1 MVDDAKNDRNKYPL
15 AWLRNR
21 WGIVGGIAILYTI
34 LYALWTYFQWGNS
47 KFNPLIANLAFF
59 PITFFTLIASWR
71 VYVDKALDSRIRRA
85 WFLFS
90 LSVFLQI
97 IGDVVAFYED
107 TILQLNIPYFLSDIF
122 YLAFYPFVLWGLLTL
137 PGVSLDRKGWLR
149 FALDLFLVMIAAW
162 MMVWYFIIVPAVNI
176 QNDLIAPLIAASY
189 PVSNLVVLGGV
200 ISLLSRGRRQNTM
213 VRPSLLIFLAGL
225 LCFVAA
231 NLLDTYFTVRD
242 VETRG
247 TWIGVG
253 WLMAYIFFALA
264 AIRQRSPLSTSY
276 ADSLVSQ
283 LLDILPMVLPFAAIG
298 MGYGLV
304 IFVARSNLTFDN
316 SDVRGVF
323 FGAALLTVFVVARQ
337 IITLRDNLHLN
348 DELREFSLT
357 LEQRVEQR
365 TQELQQSQE
374 ALLASEKMAIIGTLA
389 AGVAHEISNPLS
401 AIITSSEHLESE
413 LQANH
418 LNLET
423 LGDYLP
429 VITRSAAHAMHIAQA
444 LRNQSR
450 GYLPELVPQKISD
463 VLNESLMLMD
473 GQIKRWNRVKVV
485 REIDPDLPLVKCD
498 RNQIAQVV
506 FNLLNNARDAMP
518 EGGMVKL
525 RVVRDGDHVRIEVSD
540 QGVGIPAETLHN
552 LFTTFFTTKPIGKG
566 TGLGLSIVKAIVL
579 DHKGSIDV
587 KSEGAGKGA
596 TFVVTLPITM
606 NNETMKN
613 ETMKNEQ

>member
-1 MVDDAKNDRNKYPL
+1 MVDGAKSDLNENPL

-21 WGIVGGIAILYTI
+21 WGIVGGVAILYTI
-34 LYALWTYFQWGNS
+34 LYALWTYFHWGNS
-47 KFNPLIANLAFF
+47 RFNPLIANLAFF

-71 VYVDKALDSRIRRA
+71 VYADNTLHPRIRRA
-85 WFLFS
+85 WLLFS

-97 IGDVVAFYED
+97 VGDVVAFYED
-107 TILQLNIPYFLSDIF
+107 AVLQLDTLYFISDVF
-122 YLAFYPFVLWGLLTL
+122 YLAFYPLVLWALLTL
-137 PGVSLDRKGWLR
+137 PGVSLDRSGWLR
-149 FALDLFLVMIAAW
+149 FALDLVLVMIAAW
-162 MMVWYFIIVPAVNI
+162 MMVWYFVIVPAVNI
-176 QNDLIAPLIAASY
+176 QGNMVAPLIAASY

-200 ISLLSRGRRQNTM
+200 ISLLSRGRRQNAL
-213 VRPSLLIFLAGL
+213 VRPSLLILLAGL
-225 LCFVAA
+225 LCFVVS
-231 NLLDTYFTVRD
+231 NLLDTYFKVRD

-247 TWIGVG
+247 TWIGTI

-276 ADSLVSQ
+276 ADSLVSR

-316 SDVRGVF
+316 GDVRGVF
-323 FGAALLTVFVVARQ
+323 SGAAVLTIFVVARQ
-337 IITLRDNLHLN
+337 IITLRDNLRLN
-348 DELREFSLT
+348 NELREFSTT
-357 LEQRVEQR
+357 LEQRVAQR

-413 LQANH
+413 MNVKRLS
-418 LNLET
+418 LET

-429 VITRSAAHAMHIAQA
+429 VITRSASHAMTIAQA

-450 GYLPELVPQKISD
+450 GRTPELTPQKISD
-463 VLNESLMLMD
+463 VLNEALMLMD
-473 GQIKRWNRVKVV
+473 GQIKRWNRVKLVK
-485 REIDPDLPLVKCD
+485 EIDPDLPLIQCD

-518 EGGMVKL
+518 EGGVVKL
-525 RVVRDGDHVRIEVSD
+525 RALHDGAHIRIEVSD
-540 QGVGIPAETLHN
+540 QGVGIPPDMVGS
-552 LFTTFFTTKPIGKG
+552 LFKTFFTTKPIGKG
-566 TGLGLSIVKAIVL
+566 S
-579 DHKGSIDV
+579 
-587 KSEGAGKGA
+587 
-596 TFVVTLPITM
+596 
-606 NNETMKN
+606 
-613 ETMKNEQ
+613 

>member
-1 MVDDAKNDRNKYPL
+1 MVVGAKSDLNENPL

-21 WGIVGGIAILYTI
+21 WGVVGGAAILYTI
-34 LYALWTYFQWGNS
+34 LYALWTYFHWGNS
-47 KFNPLIANLAFF
+47 RFNPLIANLAFF

-71 VYVDKALDSRIRRA
+71 VYVDKALNSRIRRA

-97 IGDVVAFYED
+97 VGDVVAFYED

-149 FALDLFLVMIAAW
+149 FALDLVLVMIAAW

-323 FGAALLTVFVVARQ
+323 FGAAVLTVFVVARQ

-348 DELREFSLT
+348 DELRQFSET
-357 LEQRVEQR
+357 LEQRVAQR

-413 LQANH
+413 LNVKR
-418 LNLET
+418 LSLET
-423 LGDYLP
+423 LGDYLA
-429 VITRSAAHAMHIAQA
+429 VITRSASHAMHIAQA

-450 GYLPELVPQKISD
+450 GRTPELVSQKISD
-463 VLNESLMLMD
+463 VLNEALMLMD

-485 REIDPDLPLVKCD
+485 KEIDPDLPPVLCD

-518 EGGMVKL
+518 QGGAVKL
-525 RVVRDGDHVRIEVSD
+525 RAWHDGAHVRIEVSD
-540 QGVGIPAETLHN
+540 QGVGIPPEMIED
-552 LFTTFFTTKPIGKG
+552 LFKTFFTTKPIGKG
-566 TGLGLSIVKAIVL
+566 TGLGLSIVREIVQN
-579 DHKGSIDV
+579 HKGTIDV

-596 TFVVTLPITM
+596 TFVVTLPVAT
-606 NNETMKN
+606 
-613 ETMKNEQ
+613 

>member
-1 MVDDAKNDRNKYPL
+1 MVVGAKSDLNENPL

-21 WGIVGGIAILYTI
+21 WGVVGGAAILYTI
-34 LYALWTYFQWGNS
+34 LYALWTYFHWGNS
-47 KFNPLIANLAFF
+47 RFNPLIANLAFF

-71 VYVDKALDSRIRRA
+71 VYVDKALNSRIRRA

-97 IGDVVAFYED
+97 VGDVVAFYED

-149 FALDLFLVMIAAW
+149 FALDLVLVMIAAW

-323 FGAALLTVFVVARQ
+323 FGAAVLTVFVVARQ

-348 DELREFSLT
+348 DELRQFSET
-357 LEQRVEQR
+357 LEQRVAQR

-413 LQANH
+413 LNVKR
-418 LNLET
+418 LSLET
-423 LGDYLP
+423 LGDYLA
-429 VITRSAAHAMHIAQA
+429 VITRSASHAMHIAQA

-450 GYLPELVPQKISD
+450 GRTPELVSQKISD
-463 VLNESLMLMD
+463 VLSEALMLME

-485 REIDPDLPLVKCD
+485 KEIDPDLPPVLCD

-518 EGGMVKL
+518 QGGAVKL
-525 RVVRDGDHVRIEVSD
+525 RAWHDGAHVRIEVSD
-540 QGVGIPAETLHN
+540 QGVGIPPEMIED
-552 LFTTFFTTKPIGKG
+552 LFKTFFTTKPIGKG
-566 TGLGLSIVKAIVL
+566 TGLGLSIVREIVQN
-579 DHKGSIDV
+579 HKGTIDV
-587 KSEGAGKGA
+587 KSDGAGKGA
-596 TFVVTLPITM
+596 TFVVTLPIAT
-606 NNETMKN
+606 
-613 ETMKNEQ
+613 

>member
-1 MVDDAKNDRNKYPL
+1 MVVGAKSDLNENPL

-21 WGIVGGIAILYTI
+21 WGIVGGVAILYTI
-34 LYALWTYFQWGNS
+34 LYALWTYFHWGNS

-59 PITFFTLIASWR
+59 PITFFTLLASWR
-71 VYVDKALDSRIRRA
+71 VYADKTLHPLIRRA
-85 WFLFS
+85 WLLFS

-97 IGDVVAFYED
+97 VGDVVAFYED
-107 TILQLNIPYFLSDIF
+107 AVLQLNTPYFISDIF
-122 YLAFYPFVLWGLLTL
+122 YLAFYPLVLWALLTL
-137 PGVSLDRKGWLR
+137 PGVSLDRSGWLR

-176 QNDLIAPLIAASY
+176 QSNMVAPLIAASY

-200 ISLLSRGRRQNTM
+200 ISLLSRGRRQNTL

-225 LCFVAA
+225 LCFVVS

-247 TWIGVG
+247 TWIGAI

-276 ADSLVSQ
+276 ADSLVSR

-316 SDVRGVF
+316 GDVRGVF
-323 FGAALLTVFVVARQ
+323 SGAAMLTVFVVARQ
-337 IITLRDNLHLN
+337 IITLRDNIRLN
-348 DELREFSLT
+348 NELRQFSTT
-357 LEQRVEQR
+357 LEQRVAQR

-374 ALLASEKMAIIGTLA
+374 ALLVSEKMAIIGTLA

-413 LQANH
+413 LNAKH
-418 LNLET
+418 LSLET
-423 LGDYLP
+423 LSDYLP
-429 VITRSAAHAMHIAQA
+429 VITRSASHAMSIAQA

-450 GYLPELVPQKISD
+450 GRTPELVSQKISD
-463 VLNESLMLMD
+463 VLNEALMLMD
-473 GQIKRWNRVKVV
+473 GQIKRWNRVKLVK
-485 REIDPDLPLVKCD
+485 EIDPDLPPVNCD

-518 EGGMVKL
+518 EGGTVKL
-525 RVVRDGDHVRIEVSD
+525 NASHDGVHVRIEVSD
-540 QGVGIPAETLHN
+540 QGVGIPPDMIDS
-552 LFTTFFTTKPIGKG
+552 LFKTFFTTKPIGKG
-566 TGLGLSIVKAIVL
+566 TGLGLSIVKEIVQN
-579 DHKGSIDV
+579 HGGTIEV
-587 KSEGAGKGA
+587 KSEGVGKGA
-596 TFVVTLPITM
+596 TFVVTLPIAM
-606 NNETMKN
+606 NNE
-613 ETMKNEQ
+613 E

>member
-1 MVDDAKNDRNKYPL
+1 MVDGAKSDLNENPL

-21 WGIVGGIAILYTI
+21 WGIVGGVAILYTI
-34 LYALWTYFQWGNS
+34 LYALWTYFHWGNS
-47 KFNPLIANLAFF
+47 RFNPLIANLAFF

-71 VYVDKALDSRIRRA
+71 VYADNTLHPRIRRA
-85 WFLFS
+85 WLLFS

-97 IGDVVAFYED
+97 VGDVVAFYED
-107 TILQLNIPYFLSDIF
+107 AVLQLDTLYFISDIF
-122 YLAFYPFVLWGLLTL
+122 YLAFYPLVLWALLTL
-137 PGVSLDRKGWLR
+137 PGVSLDRSGWLR
-149 FALDLFLVMIAAW
+149 FALDLVLVMIAAW
-162 MMVWYFIIVPAVNI
+162 MMVWYFVIVPAVNI
-176 QNDLIAPLIAASY
+176 QGNMVAPLIAASY

-200 ISLLSRGRRQNTM
+200 ISLLSRGRRQNAL
-213 VRPSLLIFLAGL
+213 VRPSLLILLAGL
-225 LCFVAA
+225 LCFVVS
-231 NLLDTYFTVRD
+231 NLLDTYFKVRD

-247 TWIGVG
+247 TWIGTI

-276 ADSLVSQ
+276 ADSLVSR

-316 SDVRGVF
+316 GDVRGVF
-323 FGAALLTVFVVARQ
+323 SGAAVLTIFVVARQ
-337 IITLRDNLHLN
+337 IITLRDNLRLN
-348 DELREFSLT
+348 NELREFSTT
-357 LEQRVEQR
+357 LEQRVAQR

-413 LQANH
+413 MNVKRLS
-418 LNLET
+418 LET

-429 VITRSAAHAMHIAQA
+429 VITRSASHAMSIAQA

-450 GYLPELVPQKISD
+450 GRTPELTPQKISD
-463 VLNESLMLMD
+463 VLNEALMLMD
-473 GQIKRWNRVKVV
+473 GQIKRWNRVKLVK
-485 REIDPDLPLVKCD
+485 EIDPDLPLIQCD

-518 EGGMVKL
+518 DGGVVKL
-525 RVVRDGDHVRIEVSD
+525 RALHDGAHIRIEVSD
-540 QGVGIPAETLHN
+540 QGVGIPPDMVGS
-552 LFTTFFTTKPIGKG
+552 LFKTFFTTKPIGKG
-566 TGLGLSIVKAIVL
+566 TGLGLSIVKEIVQN
-579 DHKGSIDV
+579 HGGTIEV
-587 KSEGAGKGA
+587 KSEGVGKGA
-596 TFVVTLPITM
+596 TFVVTLPVAT
-606 NNETMKN
+606 
-613 ETMKNEQ
+613 